1 VHSGHATGSDP
12 SLVLAAG
19 VGARRGRNCGLRSV
33 SFRME
38 GPLSGGS
45 ILGIAASQP
54 SAASAV
60 IRLLAGLSPP
70 THGELRVLGEDLTTA
85 RGRAAVRRQ
94 VGVAHRPSRLRPR
107 LAVRGLVTRA
117 ARRARLPG
125 YDREVLIAAI
135 LDRLAL
141 TQWAD
146 VPVRLAPTAIG
157 CRAGLAAAA
166 VHEPGL
172 LLLDGLLDGLTP
184 RELASLTS
192 GVRDMAVDTAVIAA
206 GRDVAALGLAC
217 DEVLTL
223 SEGILAAA

>member
-1 VHSGHATGSDP
+1 MHSGHATSPDP

-19 VGARRGRNCGLRSV
+19 VGVHRGWGCGLRSV
-33 SFRME
+33 SFRLD
-38 GPLSGGS
+38 GPLPGGS

-85 RGRAAVRRQ
+85 RGRTAVRRLI
-94 VGVAHRPSRLRPR
+94 GVAHRPSKLQPR
-107 LAVRGLVTRA
+107 LAIRGLVTRA
-117 ARRARLPG
+117 ARRARLSG
-125 YDREVLIAAI
+125 HDREVMTAAI

-146 VPVRLAPTAIG
+146 VPVRLTPTAIG

-172 LLLDGLLDGLTP
+172 LLLDGLLDGLTS
-184 RELASLTS
+184 REVASLAD
-192 GVRDMAVDTAVIAA
+192 GVRDLAVDTAVIVA

>member
-38 GPLSGGS
+38 GPLPGGS

-70 THGELRVLGEDLTTA
+70 THGELRVLGEDLTTS

-125 YDREVLIAAI
+125 YDREVLTAGI

-146 VPVRLAPTAIG
+146 VPVRLAPTAIA

-166 VHEPGL
+166 VHEPAL

-184 RELASLTS
+184 RELANLAD
-192 GVRDMAVDTAVIAA
+192 GVRDLAVDTAVIAA

>member
-1 VHSGHATGSDP
+1 MD
-12 SLVLAAG
+12 
-19 VGARRGRNCGLRSV
+19 
-33 SFRME
+33 
-38 GPLSGGS
+38 GPLVGGT
-45 ILGIAASQP
+45 IIGIAASEQ

-60 IRLLAGLSPP
+60 VRLLAGLSQP

-85 RGRAAVRRQ
+85 RGRAEVRHHI
-94 VGVAHRPSRLRPR
+94 GVARRPSRLQPR
-107 LAVRGLVTRA
+107 LAIRGLIARA
-117 ARRARLPG
+117 ARRARLPRH
-125 YDREVLIAAI
+125 DREVLTAAI

-184 RELASLTS
+184 RELASLAD
-192 GVRDMAVDTAVIAA
+192 GVRDLAVDTAVIAA

>member
-1 VHSGHATGSDP
+1 
-12 SLVLAAG
+12 VLAAG
-19 VGARRGRNCGLRSV
+19 VGVRRGWGSGLRSV
-33 SFRME
+33 SFRLAS
-38 GPLSGGS
+38 PVTGGS
-45 ILGIAASQP
+45 IVGIAASQQ

-60 IRLLAGLSPP
+60 VRLLAGRSRP

-94 VGVAHRPSRLRPR
+94 VGVARRPSRLLPR
-107 LAVRGLVTRA
+107 LAIRGLIARA
-117 ARRARLPG
+117 ARRARLPRHE
-125 YDREVLIAAI
+125 RELLTAAI

-146 VPVRLAPTAIG
+146 VPVRLAPTAIS

-172 LLLDGLLDGLTP
+172 VLLDGLLDDLSP
-184 RELASLTS
+184 RELASLTD
-192 GVRDMAVDTAVIAA
+192 GVKDLAADTAVIAA

-217 DEVLTL
+217 DEVFTL
-223 SEGILAAA
+223 SAGILAAA